1 MKLSAIAISA
11 LITFSTIAQNP
22 KQQEK
27 NKAKTDTVKAKKVE
41 KSKTEAV
48 KAKSKTK
55 TKQISP
61 DYCPP
66 CGMG

>member
-11 LITFSTIAQNP
+11 LITFSAVAQNP

-27 NKAKTDTVKAKKVE
+27 PKTKTSTNKKVE
-41 KSKTEAV
+41 KAKHDTSKVST
-48 KAKSKTK
+48 KSKTK
-55 TKQISP
+55 TRPISAN
-61 DYCPP
+61 YCPP

>member
-11 LITFSTIAQNP
+11 LITFSAVAQNP

-27 NKAKTDTVKAKKVE
+27 PKTKTSTSKKVE
-41 KSKTEAV
+41 K
-48 KAKSKTK
+48 AKRDSIKISTKNKTK
-55 TKQISP
+55 TRPISP